1 MSAFLVGAADGAAAP
16 VQRRRL
22 LLVDPPV
29 QDVGTLQRH
38 AAGTAELVPVEDAVE
53 GRHELRYDVVAPQQH
68 PVERAGAL
76 NQALT
81 ARRRNYQ
88 LYHFVDHRVL
98 ASGIATHRMST
109 SLNYSHHC
117 HSTVRSNALNTYTT

>member
-1 MSAFLVGAADGAAAP
+1 MSAFLVRAADGAAAP

-38 AAGTAELVPVEDAVE
+38 AAGAAELVPVEDAVE
-53 GRHELRYDVVAPQQH
+53 GCHELRDDVVAPQQH

-76 NQALT
+76 NPALA
-81 ARRRNYQ
+81 ARCRPAQ
-88 LYHFVDHRVL
+88 PDQFVDPPALDAGLVP
-98 ASGIATHRMST
+98 ASAP
-109 SLNYSHHC
+109 LFPPPP
-117 HSTVRSNALNTYTT
+117 